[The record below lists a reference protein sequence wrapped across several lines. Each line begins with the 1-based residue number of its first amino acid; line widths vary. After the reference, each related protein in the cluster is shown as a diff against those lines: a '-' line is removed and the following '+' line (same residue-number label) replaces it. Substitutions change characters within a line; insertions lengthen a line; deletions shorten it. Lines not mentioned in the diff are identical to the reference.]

1 MFLKYE
7 FSHIIVQVYLNY
19 RFESF
24 CMKKFQSSI
33 TSTKQVIIS
42 AQYYFSLQSAK
53 NNLMIGLWV
62 PKFGSLNITQ
72 IVVGGFISYIQ

>member
-1 MFLKYE
+1 MSVLCFRDRASGNAICFAVMFLKYE
-7 FSHIIVQVYLNY
+7 FSHIIIQVYLNY

-33 TSTKQVIIS
+33 ISTKQVIIS

-53 NNLMIGLWV
+53 NNLMTGL
-62 PKFGSLNITQ
+62 
-72 IVVGGFISYIQ
+72 